1 MVNPPAIG
9 YLRKDVS
16 GAHQQWDEAQM
27 RSLAKRLGYR
37 LTKTVTFGA
46 QTDNPLQRLMNVIE
60 NVAAE
65 AVLTPSLT
73 HFGGEIPDV
82 LVKAAD
88 VITVQPETTYA
99 RWIIPPDA
107 PADMGS
113 R

>member
-1 MVNPPAIG
+1 M
-9 YLRKDVS
+9 
-16 GAHQQWDEAQM
+16 Q
-27 RSLAKRLGYR
+27 SLAKRLGYR

-46 QTDNPLQRLMNVIE
+46 HTDDPVQRLVNVVE
-60 NVAAE
+60 SVAAE
-65 AVLTPSLT
+65 AVLTPSLS

-88 VITVQPETTYA
+88 VITVDPEQTYA